1 MTLEIL
7 YLMTDSKNWLI
18 FSWPKFHTVAKS
30 DLFGVLFSSGQIK
43 VSTSHNSEDWYSGER
58 KKGKTYAVHWHS
70 SPNWLN
76 KVPSPSLS
84 GEVTYNSTQERD
96 LTLEN
101 GGRLA
106 VKYGPSVAIAYR
118 GTWPLSRR
126 HLAHLPRF
134 VRSVQFRRMDSLFL
148 LRASGPRGYIRP
160 LDQRGERACWPHT
173 HTQTLWLFIIHH
185 SFMVQCHSKWSPM
198 GKPLWNQN

>member
-43 VSTSHNSEDWYSGER
+43 VSTSHNSEDWSSGER
-58 KKGKTYAVHWHS
+58 KKGKNYAVHWQS

-173 HTQTLWLFIIHH
+173 HTHTHKCCDC
-185 SFMVQCHSKWSPM
+185 S
-198 GKPLWNQN
+198 